1 MAELI
6 VVTCPHCHKQ
16 LKAPNDRIGRAAKC
30 PQCQQ
35 SFVMGEGTKAVGPA
49 SGIAVGAPVSGIG
62 KAAPPAAPA
71 PPVNKPAVAPP
82 ATPQAAP
89 KWTLKIPTG
98 DTYGPI
104 ERAELDNWFQEGRI
118 NAECQLLAEGEPR
131 WRWAS
136 EVYPSLGGAH
146 AVPQAPNAA
155 PQIGAAVSAG
165 VTKGW
170 NALGGFVGNVVGQI
184 ENNYASPQTT
194 NFQAEPQF
202 TGPLEIQWQSVVA
215 GLRVT
220 KWSLLLGGVMV
231 AIFGLFTFFLSFR
244 DPQPFQDPGWFVRTL
259 LTFIMACMYISAAAF
274 FGNLIGWMVQTEI
287 PTRARTRTLLQLALG
302 CFAIAFVV
310 MLFLFL
316 FGLMDISGGFGSFVR
331 GTVQYVMP
339 VIILAGL
346 GIYGCFLHTTNMFFG
361 RQELRNLVM
370 ISFGLLAGS
379 YLMYFIMT
387 FVTNRTAM
395 SFLSLLLSLLLAA
408 SLGQLGLMSHHLK
421 QVIQAQ
427 QAQS

>member
-6 VVTCPHCHKQ
+6 VVTCPHCQKQ
-16 LKAPNDRIGRAAKC
+16 LKAPSDRIGRAAKC

-35 SFVMGEGTKAVGPA
+35 SFVMGEGTKVGGSA
-49 SGIAVGAPVSGIG
+49 SGIAIATPVSGIG
-62 KAAPPAAPA
+62 KANPPAPPV
-71 PPVNKPAVAPP
+71 PPVNKPAAAPIAAP
-82 ATPQAAP
+82 AVAP

-104 ERAELDNWFQEGRI
+104 ERAELDQWFQEGRI

-146 AVPQAPNAA
+146 ASPHVPNAA

-165 VTKGW
+165 VAKGW
-170 NALGGFVGNVVGQI
+170 NALGGFVDNMVGQI

-194 NFQAEPQF
+194 NFQAAPQF

-215 GLRVT
+215 GLRVS
-220 KWSLLLGGVMV
+220 KWSLLLGGTMLV
-231 AIFGLFTFFLSFR
+231 IFALFDFMMSFR
-244 DPQPFQDPGWFVRTL
+244 DKTSIPGTFVNLILTL
-259 LTFIMACMYISAAAF
+259 VMACGIISLAAF

-287 PTRARTRTLLQLALG
+287 PAKARTRKLLHLALG
-302 CFAIAFVV
+302 CFAVV
-310 MLFLFL
+310 FSCVLIVFL
-316 FGLMDISGGFGSFVR
+316 FGLFASSGGFGGFLM
-331 GTVQYVMP
+331 TTFKYMLP
-339 VIILAGL
+339 LLLLFGL
-346 GIYGCFLHTTNMFFG
+346 GIYGSFLHTTNMLFG
-361 RQELRNLVM
+361 RRELRNLVM

-379 YLMYFIMT
+379 YALYLIST
-387 FVTNRTAM
+387 FLNPGTFHNI
-395 SFLSLLLSLLLAA
+395 LDLLFTVLLAA
-408 SLGQLGLMSHHLK
+408 ALGQLGLMSHHLK